1 MKPVDLAKALS
12 KPLRTVIAGAPEG
25 LDALILSE
33 LARAASPKPIL
44 HLARDDQ
51 RVAILADALAFFAP
65 DIEVLE
71 FPAWD
76 CLPYDRVSPA
86 SRLVA
91 TRLATLSRL
100 LTDQPALPR
109 LVIST
114 VNAAVQRV
122 PPRARIAAASFS
134 ARPGNRVPM
143 EGFLGFLQ
151 ESGFSR
157 SGTVVDPGD
166 FAVRGGIV
174 DLYPPGAAQPVR
186 LDFFGDNLE
195 SIRTF
200 DPDSQRSTGQLHGLT
215 IDPANEVML
224 NEATIARFRTGYAA
238 AFPGTSLSDPLYE
251 AVSAGRRYPGMEHWL
266 PLFYDSLETLFDYLP
281 DAPLSFD
288 QLSEEALASRRA
300 EIEEYY
306 NARIEAKTRENFGA
320 PPYNPLPPERLYL
333 GREALFD
340 SLQSRPVFQLTAFE
354 VPQTATTPVMSVA
367 GRQGRSFAAERA
379 EAGRNVYQAVKLHT
393 EALRKAGKRVLIA
406 AWSEGARDRLETILR
421 DHEVTPLAAVRDWA
435 AARAAA
441 PDVVCLVV
449 LGLES
454 GFETEDFAI
463 IAEQDILGDRLVR
476 RARRHRKATDFI
488 AELQSLTPG
497 DLVVH
502 VEHGIGRF
510 EGLKVI
516 DVQGAPHDCLHLS
529 YAGGDRLF
537 LPVEN
542 IELISRYGSTRP
554 GSSSTGWAAARG
566 RPARP
571 SSRSG
576 CGRLPTS

>member
-100 LTDQPALPR
+100 LADQPALPR

-186 LDFFGDNLE
+186 LDFFGDTLE

-288 QLSEEALASRRA
+288 QLSEEALAVAPGRDRGILQRRA
-300 EIEEYY
+300 SRPRRGRISGRRPTTRCHRSGSISA
-306 NARIEAKTRENFGA
+306 ARTCSTACR
-320 PPYNPLPPERLYL
+320 
-333 GREALFD
+333 
-340 SLQSRPVFQLTAFE
+340 SRPVFQLTAFE
-354 VPQTATTPVMSVA
+354 VPPTATTPVMSVA
-367 GRQGRSFAAERA
+367 GRQGR
-379 EAGRNVYQAVKLHT
+379 QL
-393 EALRKAGKRVLIA
+393 
-406 AWSEGARDRLETILR
+406 
-421 DHEVTPLAAVRDWA
+421 
-435 AARAAA
+435 
-441 PDVVCLVV
+441 C
-449 LGLES
+449 
-454 GFETEDFAI
+454 
-463 IAEQDILGDRLVR
+463 R
-476 RARRHRKATDFI
+476 RAGGSGAQRLSGGERFTPRRCA
-488 AELQSLTPG
+488 
-497 DLVVH
+497 
-502 VEHGIGRF
+502 
-510 EGLKVI
+510 
-516 DVQGAPHDCLHLS
+516 
-529 YAGGDRLF
+529 
-537 LPVEN
+537 
-542 IELISRYGSTRP
+542 
-554 GSSSTGWAAARG
+554 
-566 RPARP
+566 RPA
-571 SSRSG
+571 SG
-576 CGRLPTS
+576 C

>member
-354 VPQTATTPVMSVA
+354 VPP
-367 GRQGRSFAAERA
+367 
-379 EAGRNVYQAVKLHT
+379 N
-393 EALRKAGKRVLIA
+393 
-406 AWSEGARDRLETILR
+406 
-421 DHEVTPLAAVRDWA
+421 
-435 AARAAA
+435 
-441 PDVVCLVV
+441 
-449 LGLES
+449 
-454 GFETEDFAI
+454 
-463 IAEQDILGDRLVR
+463 GDN
-476 RARRHRKATDFI
+476 
-488 AELQSLTPG
+488 PG
-497 DLVVH
+497 H
-502 VEHGIGRF
+502 VG
-510 EGLKVI
+510 
-516 DVQGAPHDCLHLS
+516 
-529 YAGGDRLF
+529 
-537 LPVEN
+537 
-542 IELISRYGSTRP
+542 
-554 GSSSTGWAAARG
+554 G
-566 RPARP
+566 RPAGTQLCRRAGGSGAQRLSGSEASHRGVAQGRQAGADRRLVGGGARP
-571 SSRSG
+571 ARDHPA
-576 CGRLPTS
+576 RP